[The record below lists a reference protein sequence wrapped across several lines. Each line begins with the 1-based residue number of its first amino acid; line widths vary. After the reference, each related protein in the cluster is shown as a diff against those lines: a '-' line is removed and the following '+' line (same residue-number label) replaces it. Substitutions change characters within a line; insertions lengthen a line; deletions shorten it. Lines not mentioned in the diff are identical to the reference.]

1 MALRGAGFPQHR
13 AGQSER
19 GSSATTAAPAG
30 PERAGWGGRRLLCAE
45 LCSPSGKVRR
55 CSRAPATL
63 ALSPRCRA
71 PAGPCPFTAA
81 GAAPLRGG
89 APFRSAPRRA
99 ASGSRERCC
108 VTSLRGAGG
117 AALPPWPT
125 WRICSAATRT
135 RSPSTKVCSVSLS
148 LPPSVRPG
156 CPRRSQRRPPRLA
169 SAPAPEGGRE
179 RGDRRGA
186 AGRGLG
192 TCRRGCS
199 AAAEFWKPWNTWF
212 KSLTFSKFL
221 SAFL

>member
-1 MALRGAGFPQHR
+1 MCGALQ
-13 AGQSER
+13 
-19 GSSATTAAPAG
+19 
-30 PERAGWGGRRLLCAE
+30 
-45 LCSPSGKVRR
+45 
-55 CSRAPATL
+55 
-63 ALSPRCRA
+63 
-71 PAGPCPFTAA
+71 
-81 GAAPLRGG
+81 PLREG
-89 APFRSAPRRA
+89 AKVQPGTRDPGPVPVPAVPRPGRAMSLHGRGRGPFKRRRPLRSAPRRA
-99 ASGSRERCC
+99 ASGSREPCC

-179 RGDRRGA
+179 RRERGDRRGA

-199 AAAEFWKPWNTWF
+199 AAAEFWKYRGIPG
-212 KSLTFSKFL
+212 L
-221 SAFL
+221 SP